1 MGVSDTGRAS
11 SGYSLGWGVQ
21 DPKPPP
27 LLVDASTQS
36 DDVALVADARRDRR
50 AFGALYDRYA
60 ERVYSYCLHRLDSRE
75 AAEDATSLIFTRAIA
90 GLHRFQGGSFAA
102 WLFAIAHNTVANV
115 YRERRPEAPL
125 EAIGEI
131 ASPSSSPE
139 DLALGRDDQRL
150 VRELL
155 GSLPADQR
163 RVIELRLAGLTGAEI
178 AEALG
183 RSLASIKML
192 QARAL
197 ARMRA
202 RTATHERE
210 RDGCA

>member
-1 MGVSDTGRAS
+1 ME
-11 SGYSLGWGVQ
+11 
-21 DPKPPP
+21 DPNPPP
-27 LLVDASTQS
+27 LLVDASS
-36 DDVALVADARRDRR
+36 HHDDVALVGDARRDRR

-90 GLHRFQGGSFAA
+90 GLNRFQGDSFAA
-102 WLFAIAHNTVANV
+102 WLFAIAHNTIANV
-115 YRERRPEAPL
+115 YRDPRPEAPL
-125 EAIGEI
+125 EAIGNV
-131 ASPSSSPE
+131 ASPSPSPE
-139 DLALGRDDQRL
+139 DLALGRDDERL

-155 GSLPADQR
+155 MSLPVDQR
-163 RVIELRLAGLTGAEI
+163 RVVELRLAGLTGAEI

-202 RTATHERE
+202 CAAEDERNSDGRT
-210 RDGCA
+210 